1 MALVAVCTCP
11 VLSRWINRSAGRL
24 RSATTEAGL
33 QPPPRVGAEP
43 SDQVEQQQVDAGQGP
58 GAEGA
63 VAVAEP
69 PAAGWLSMSQ
79 SLRPHRPRRGAAI
92 GGCARSAPVRV
103 TAPSAVAGC
112 SHSMP
117 RGREARP
124 SGSGTSQ
131 TSGRP
136 GLLRTTRPETIRIGC
151 ATGGARFAVGEGV
164 TLSLDT
170 YGLGLRAP
178 CAAPSPSSGMDAGIA
193 LWRRGVGIT
202 SMVSVQRLTA
212 RLASAL

>member
-79 SLRPHRPRRGAAI
+79 SLRPHRLRRGAAI
-92 GGCARSAPVRV
+92 GGWGSAPPRKGE
-103 TAPSAVAGC
+103 APSA
-112 SHSMP
+112 
-117 RGREARP
+117 
-124 SGSGTSQ
+124 
-131 TSGRP
+131 
-136 GLLRTTRPETIRIGC
+136 
-151 ATGGARFAVGEGV
+151 
-164 TLSLDT
+164 
-170 YGLGLRAP
+170 LG
-178 CAAPSPSSGMDAGIA
+178 
-193 LWRRGVGIT
+193 
-202 SMVSVQRLTA
+202 
-212 RLASAL
+212 